1 MKRLVQLSSR
11 TLLIALVGV
20 PLLLYSLYLAVVAA
34 DRFVSETIVTVRQ
47 AGGDSTAAAIPGA
60 AMLLA
65 GVNPP
70 AHEDTLFV
78 KEFVHSLGL
87 LLKLE
92 QRLNLREHFA
102 TPVADW
108 PYRLDR
114 DASQEKFLAY
124 YRQRV
129 EVLFDDRST
138 LLKVRVQGFDPA
150 FAQKLSQAILEESER
165 FVNETS
171 HRIARERLRFSEG
184 ELELAGKRLQ
194 QARTD
199 LLTFQNRHQLLD
211 PMAQAAATG
220 VLASELE
227 GSRSRLEAELGG
239 LRAYLNEDSYQVKA
253 LRSRIAAL
261 DRQIEAERRRV
272 TSSGRKGERLSAL
285 AIDFQAL
292 QLQTE
297 FATDAYKLALG
308 TVENARIDA
317 TRKLR
322 SLVVVEP
329 PSLPQTAEYP
339 LRTYNLATLLAVCL
353 LLFAIVRLV
362 LATVREHQD

>member
-1 MKRLVQLSSR
+1 MRSLVHASSR
-11 TLLIALVGV
+11 ALLIAVV
-20 PLLLYSLYLAVVAA
+20 AIPLLLYSLYLAVVAA
-34 DRFVSETIVTVRQ
+34 DRYVSESIVTVRQ
-47 AGGDSTAAAIPGA
+47 GGGDNSGGIPGA

-78 KEFVHSLGL
+78 KEFIHSLGL

-92 QRLNLREHFA
+92 QRLGLREHFA
-102 TPVADW
+102 AEQWDW
-108 PYRLDR
+108 PFRLER
-114 DASQEKFLAY
+114 DASQEDFLAY

-129 EVLFDDRST
+129 EVLFDDRSS
-138 LLKVRVQGFDPA
+138 LLKVRVQGFAPA
-150 FAQKLSQAILEESER
+150 FAQKVSEAILDESER

-171 HRIARERLRFSEG
+171 HRIARERLRFAEG

-194 QARTD
+194 QSRTE
-199 LLTFQNRHQLLD
+199 LLAFQNRHQMLD
-211 PMAQAAATG
+211 PAAQAAASG

-227 GSRSRLEAELGG
+227 ASRSRLEAELGG

-253 LRSRIAAL
+253 MRGRIAAL
-261 DRQIEAERRRV
+261 ERQIEAERKRV
-272 TSSGRKGERLSAL
+272 TTNSRRGDRLTAL
-285 AIDFQAL
+285 AIDFQGL

-308 TVENARIDA
+308 AVENARIDA
-317 TRKLR
+317 TRKIR

-339 LRTYNLATLLAVCL
+339 LRTYNLATLLIVCL

-362 LATVREHQD
+362 LATIREHQD